1 MRLVHLSDLHL
12 GFRRYQRVTKAGAN
26 QREADVALSFSRAIT
41 RIIEIAPDVIV
52 VAGDVF
58 HSVRPNNSAIIHAVK
73 QVQRLADALPQ
84 SRLVMIAGNHDLPRS
99 SDTLCILSLFQEFGA
114 TVVHRDTERVK
125 IDALDLSILCVP
137 ELLSGDKPELQ
148 PDPGSRYNVLLLH
161 GIIVGAVPMT
171 EQNAAKVSA
180 RYEVTDV
187 SAGWDY
193 VALGHHHVYKQVRAG
208 MYYSGSL
215 DYVSSN
221 PWFEDVKEE
230 REAKLP
236 GKGIIEHDLATGKHK
251 FHLIDGVRKH
261 IDIGPISARGL
272 NAEGVDAL
280 IRATVDKTP
289 RGIDDKV
296 VRLVVLDLP
305 RHVARELDYKSIRE
319 FGRRALHFLLDARRP
334 EALRTGA
341 ANSGSPG
348 RRPSLAETL
357 RDRLLARPLEAG
369 TDRERL
375 VSLGLEYLRQAD
387 EIAAP
392 TAVDGEEEG

>member
-12 GFRRYQRVTKAGAN
+12 GFRRYQRVTKSGAN

-41 RIIEIAPDVIV
+41 KIIEIAPEVVV
-52 VAGDVF
+52 VAGDIF

-73 QVQRLADALPQ
+73 QVQKLAEALPQ
-84 SRLVMIAGNHDLPRS
+84 TRLVMIAGNHDLPRS

-114 TVVHRDTERVK
+114 TVVHRGTERVK
-125 IDALDLSILCVP
+125 LEALDLSILCVP
-137 ELLSGDKPELQ
+137 ELLSGDKPDLQ
-148 PDPGSRYNVLLLH
+148 PDPTSRYNVLLLH
-161 GIIVGAVPMT
+161 GIMIGAVPMT
-171 EQNAAKVSA
+171 EQTMASVSA
-180 RYEVTDV
+180 RYEMTDV
-187 SAGWDY
+187 STGWDY
-193 VALGHHHVYKQVRAG
+193 VALGHHHVYVAVRPG

-221 PWFEDVKEE
+221 PWFEDVREE
-230 REAKLP
+230 REKKLP
-236 GKGIIEHDLATGKHK
+236 GKGFIEHDLATGKHR
-251 FHLIDGVRKH
+251 FHPIDGVRKH

-280 IRATVDKTP
+280 IRTTVEKTP

-296 VRLVVLDLP
+296 VRLIVLDLP
-305 RHVARELDYKSIRE
+305 RYVERELDHKSIRE
-319 FGRRALHFLLDARRP
+319 FGRRALHFRLDARRP
-334 EALRTGA
+334 EALRTGD

-387 EIAAP
+387 EIASP
-392 TAVDGEEEG
+392 TAVDGEEDG